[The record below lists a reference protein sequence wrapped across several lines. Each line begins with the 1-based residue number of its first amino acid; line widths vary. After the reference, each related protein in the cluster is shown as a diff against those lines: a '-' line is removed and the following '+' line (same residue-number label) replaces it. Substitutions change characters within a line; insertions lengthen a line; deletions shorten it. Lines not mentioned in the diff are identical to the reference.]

1 MGGDPRRDTR
11 IGGGG
16 RGRMDR
22 PPGWKDGLLVGR
34 SRADREA
41 EQDLMVR
48 AIVLIGGVVGLLL
61 FGLNT
66 VFAAVGLQFGLWSAP
81 AFVPVCT
88 WLFVCAVTR
97 RTWRPVEFDVLCWS
111 QRFGIGGVLLVV
123 LWLVWPLWAGP
134 TAKAW
139 RAAHGGFA
147 SVKLTGAPSFPLHI
161 ALGSSPI
168 AMGLIAFL
176 LLGLGMVLAPSVQ
189 RDKRREWP
197 GPPADP
203 EPLRAPLAS
212 PRPPNRA
219 PSHPRPRDPRW
230 P

>member
-1 MGGDPRRDTR
+1 
-11 IGGGG
+11 
-16 RGRMDR
+16 
-22 PPGWKDGLLVGR
+22 
-34 SRADREA
+34 
-41 EQDLMVR
+41 MVR

-66 VFAAVGLQFGLWSAP
+66 VFAAVGLQFGLWSVP
-81 AFVPVCT
+81 ALVPVCA
-88 WLFVCAVTR
+88 WLFACAVMR
-97 RTWRPVEFDVLCWS
+97 RTWRPVEFDVLGWS
-111 QRFGIGGVLLVV
+111 QRFGMGGVLLVV

-147 SVKLTGAPSFPLHI
+147 SVKLTGTPSFPLHI

-176 LLGLGMVLAPSVQ
+176 LLGLGMVLAPNVQ
-189 RDKRREWP
+189 RDKRRGWP

-212 PRPPNRA
+212 PQPPNRTA
-219 PSHPRPRDPRW
+219 NYLRPRDPRW